1 MPAGE
6 IQLVAYGVEN
16 MFLNDDPQITFF
28 KIIYRRY
35 TNFSI
40 ETIRTD
46 FLYPARFGKKYSCE
60 LSKIGDLINNLWLII
75 ELPDIPIIYNLQN
88 NIDSK
93 IKFKWTKKI
102 AYALIDYVEIS
113 ISGHVID
120 RQWGEWMN
128 VLNELN
134 FNNFQSS
141 LDQYIGNVPEV
152 TTYKKIQDNIQ
163 SYILHIPLFFWFC
176 KSSGLALPVLCLE
189 YNSIKFNIQFNEFAN
204 CGIFSPSNFIAV
216 QKYYGTSVLGE
227 PLVQISNQGIAW
239 GEFDSIDI
247 NSYDPATLHVTSYNL
262 YYRKISD
269 NSFITTTQDY
279 YNKFINYNI
288 VLLTQFLNI
297 IKNKINFFIYGLYS
311 GAIYIPVSSSI
322 TNYKSIYIEQNYFY
336 TIPQDIQLKNI
347 YLLCDYIYLDR
358 EERLKFYENKHNYV
372 IEQVYFSNN
381 IYLQN
386 INNKNS
392 IELINPCKY
401 FVFMGQVQYFTNP
414 NVNELFNY
422 TNLFFDDNVAF
433 NNKTLIKRKT
443 VVSMANFSLNS
454 SIVNTPIEME
464 YYKLYTPFNYFTMSH
479 VPSGFGIESFSLY
492 PQNVQPSGSCNMSCF
507 NIFDINTQFNKI
519 DIDYNN
525 YIFKT
530 YAVTYNI
537 LRIANGVC
545 GTVFNSNY

>member
-16 MFLNDDPQITFF
+16 MFLNEDPQITFF

-40 ETIRTD
+40 ETVQTN
-46 FLYPARFGKKYSCE
+46 FLYPARFGNKYSCT
-60 LSKIGDLINNLWLII
+60 LSKIGDLINNIWLIMEI
-75 ELPDIPIIYNLQN
+75 PDIPIIYNLQN

-93 IKFKWTKKI
+93 IKFKWASKI
-102 AYALIDYVEIS
+102 AYAIIDYVEIS
-113 ISGHVID
+113 IGGRVID

-152 TTYKKIQDNIQ
+152 TTYKYVQNNIQ

-176 KSSGLALPVLCLE
+176 KSSGLALPILCLE
-189 YNSIKFNIQFNEFAN
+189 YNTVKLNIKLNDFTS
-204 CGIFSPSNFIAV
+204 CGIFSPSNFISV
-216 QKYYGTSVLGE
+216 QKFYGTSVLGE
-227 PLVQISNQGIAW
+227 PLIQLSNQGIAW
-239 GEFDSIDI
+239 AEFDSIDVAT
-247 NSYDPATLHVTSYNL
+247 YDQASLHVTSYNL
-262 YYRKISD
+262 FYRKISD

-279 YNKFINYNI
+279 YDNYVNYNN
-288 VLLTQFLNI
+288 LELFQFLNI
-297 IKNKINFFIYGLYS
+297 ITNKINFFIYGLYS
-311 GAIYIPVSSSI
+311 GAIYIPVSSNV
-322 TNYKSIYIEQNYFY
+322 TNYKSIYIEQNYLY
-336 TIPQDIQLKNI
+336 TIPQDIELKNI
-347 YLLCDYIYLDR
+347 YLLCDYIYLDK
-358 EERLKFYENKHNYV
+358 EERLKFYENKHDYV

-386 INNKNS
+386 INTKNS
-392 IELINPCKY
+392 IELSNPCKY

-414 NVNELFNY
+414 NVNYLFNY
-422 TNLFFDDNVAF
+422 TTLFFDNIDLYDNR
-433 NNKTLIKRKT
+433 TLIKKKS
-443 VVSMANFSLNS
+443 VINSANFSLNS
-454 SIVNTPIEME
+454 SIVNAPIEME
-464 YYKLYTPFNYFTMSH
+464 YYKLYNPYNYFTMSH
-479 VPSGFGIESFSLY
+479 IPTGFGIESFCLY
-492 PQNVQPSGSCNMSCF
+492 PQNIQPSGSCNMSCF
-507 NIFDINTQFNKI
+507 NTFDINTKFNI
-519 DIDYNN
+519 VDIDYNN